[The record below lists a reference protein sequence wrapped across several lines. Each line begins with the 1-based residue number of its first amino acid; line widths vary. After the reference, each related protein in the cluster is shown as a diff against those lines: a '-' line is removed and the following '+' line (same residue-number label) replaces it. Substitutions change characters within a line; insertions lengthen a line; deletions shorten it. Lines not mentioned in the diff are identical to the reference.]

1 MENYNQQ
8 ILNATEQAESIELQ
22 STLDK
27 TIELINSYPLLTQ
40 YIKLSIIINEWFDEM
55 ILNSEKNF
63 LVNFNWKLDRDQ
75 FITNMMT
82 NLEAYS
88 QIGDDSGLKPNV
100 EHMKE
105 TLGKLFA
112 K

>member
-8 ILNATEQAESIELQ
+8 ILKATEQAESIELLP
-22 STLDK
+22 TLDK

-55 ILNSEKNF
+55 ISNSEKNF

-88 QIGDDSGLKPNV
+88 QTGDDSGLKPNV

-105 TLGKLFA
+105 TLDKLFA